1 MTSESNPLFQKNPT
15 IYQLYCTLLVVC
27 LKDNDEFKINIY
39 FCKKKTIYVLFV
51 FHMLLIND

>member
-39 FCKKKTIYVLFV
+39 FCKKKDYLCIICISHV
-51 FHMLLIND
+51 IDQ